1 MPQPKQLSREFFSAF
16 WALTRPYWVSKER
29 AKGLLLLASVVGLAL
44 GLVWL
49 EVQFNAWYK
58 DFYDS
63 LENKNADK
71 FYASLITFT
80 AIGLGYIVVGVY
92 KLYLQQMLQIEWR
105 TWLTENFLAGWLK
118 DRAYY
123 RLQLQDAA
131 GWTPGAGV
139 DNPDQRIAEDLRIFV
154 DSTLSLSLGL
164 LSAVVTLASFVW
176 ILWTLSGPITLP
188 IGDGIVIEGYLVW
201 CAVLYAAFGTL
212 FTHLIGRRLISLD
225 YSQQRYEA
233 DFRYSLVRLREN
245 SEGVALYRGEA
256 GEHGVFRLRFGN
268 VILNWW
274 EIMKKRKQL
283 AWFTFSIDQLAV
295 VFPYVVVA
303 PRFFSGAIALGTMV
317 QTATAFG
324 QVRGALSWFIDAY
337 TRLAEWKATVDR
349 LTGFAAALERA
360 RADAA
365 RLDGEQVEGAAGEL
379 ALEAVAVSLPQ
390 GQPLLAPTTL
400 TFRQGESVLVTGP
413 SGSGKSTL
421 FRSLAGIWPWWK
433 GRIALPRGARLL
445 FLPQKPYFP
454 IGSLKRSLSYPAE
467 EGAVGDDALRAALV
481 AVGLAHLS
489 DSLEREENW
498 GHLLSG
504 GEQQR
509 LAFARALV
517 NRPDWLFLDEATA
530 SLPDDAQ
537 ASLYRLLRKRLPA
550 TTLVSIG
557 HRESLGEFHQRRLV
571 WNNGALAAA

>member
-29 AKGLLLLASVVGLAL
+29 GKGLALLAAVVGLAL

-105 TWLTENFLAGWLK
+105 TWLTEKFLAGWLQ

-123 RLQLQDAA
+123 RLQLLDAA
-131 GWTPGAGV
+131 ARTPGAGV

-164 LSAVVTLASFVW
+164 LSAVVTLGSFVW
-176 ILWTLSGPITLP
+176 ILWTLSGPVTIP
-188 IGDGIVIEGYLVW
+188 VAGGIVIEGYLVW
-201 CAVLYAAFGTL
+201 CAVLYAAFGTV

-245 SEGVALYRGEA
+245 AEGVALYRGEA

-295 VFPYVVVA
+295 VFPYIVVA

-349 LTGFAAALERA
+349 LTGFVAALERA

-365 RLDGEQVEGAAGEL
+365 RLDGEQAEGAAGEL
-379 ALEAVAVSLPQ
+379 ALESVSVSLPQ
-390 GQPLLAPTTL
+390 GQPLLAPATL

-454 IGSLKRSLSYPAE
+454 IGSLKRSACYPGGEASVSDGVLRDAL
-467 EGAVGDDALRAALV
+467 GAVGL
-481 AVGLAHLS
+481 GHLS

-498 GHLLSG
+498 GQVLSG

-517 NRPDWLFLDEATA
+517 NRPGWLFLDEATA

-537 ASLYRLLRKRLPA
+537 ASLYRLLRERLPG

-557 HRESLGEFHQRRLV
+557 HRESLDEFHQRRLV
-571 WNNGALAAA
+571 WSNGALAAA